1 MAIPKV
7 SLTDARK
14 TDVAQLSLISVCLYC
29 GHPYHCG
36 GGQLRAASAKISQ
49 GRDEEISVAS
59 GVSTSFLIWEEEE
72 SQPTWVT
79 QKTSLDKSILTG
91 SASRPL
97 IHTGFKD
104 KHFPFVDL
112 F

>member
-1 MAIPKV
+1 MG
-7 SLTDARK
+7 T
-14 TDVAQLSLISVCLYC
+14 
-29 GHPYHCG
+29 PYHCG

-49 GRDEEISVAS
+49 GQDEAISVAS
-59 GVSTSFLIWEEEE
+59 WVSTSFLIWEEEE
-72 SQPTWVT
+72 SQGTWVT
-79 QKTSLDKSILTG
+79 QKTSPDKSILTG
-91 SASRPL
+91 PASRPL